1 MTKRFYIE
9 VTLIGFD
16 GKLSIDV
23 DADCEKQAW
32 DRVHDIMSRR
42 ICQLKTTHTINL
54 PWQRE
59 TSDD

>member
-1 MTKRFYIE
+1 RCGIVTLCLKKRCRAMTKRFYIE

-32 DRVHDIMSRR
+32 D
-42 ICQLKTTHTINL
+42 
-54 PWQRE
+54 
-59 TSDD
+59 